1 MQLKI
6 RTEKDTA
13 TVEIWTYR
21 EQSLG
26 SGDLTGYDVEA
37 LDGSIGKI
45 DETSNDVGSAYVVVD
60 TGPWIFGKKVMLPAG
75 VISRVDANDEKVL
88 VNRNC

>member
-1 MQLKI
+1 M
-6 RTEKDTA
+6 A

-26 SGDLTGYDVEA
+26 SVDLTGFEVEA

-45 DETSNDVGSAYVVVD
+45 DDQ
-60 TGPWIFGKKVMLPAG
+60 
-75 VISRVDANDEKVL
+75 
-88 VNRNC
+88 